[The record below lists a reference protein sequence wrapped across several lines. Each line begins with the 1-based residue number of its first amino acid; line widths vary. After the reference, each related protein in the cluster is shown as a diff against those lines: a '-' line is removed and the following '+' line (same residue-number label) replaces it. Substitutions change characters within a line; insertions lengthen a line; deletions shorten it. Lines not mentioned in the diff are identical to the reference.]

1 MKKIILAL
9 ATLAVI
15 NLNAVEYIDVPEG
28 TSDAKKEYIEDFF
41 WIKDTII
48 KNMTMVKI
56 NTGLSKEE
64 ILRKLESAER
74 RVMSSYN

>member
-1 MKKIILAL
+1 MKRIILSL
-9 ATLAVI
+9 AALAVI

-28 TSDAKKEYIEDFF
+28 TSQSKKEFIEDFF

-48 KNMTMVKI
+48 KNMTMVKL

-64 ILRKLESAER
+64 IIRKLEAAEQ
-74 RVMSSYN
+74 RVMNSYN